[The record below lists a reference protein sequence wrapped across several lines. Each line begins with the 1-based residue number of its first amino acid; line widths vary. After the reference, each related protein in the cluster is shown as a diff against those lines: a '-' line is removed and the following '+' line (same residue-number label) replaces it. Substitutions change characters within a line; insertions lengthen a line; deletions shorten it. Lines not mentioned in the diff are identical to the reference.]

1 MARIDNLRKVKI
13 VYTKESGR
21 PPMYT
26 TDKNLEN
33 QEKFFSNIIAEV
45 ILLDDKG
52 NEIKNEAVVRP
63 VIVTNTVGTNVKD
76 ESFVLPVGDNSLPEI
91 IKNSMPPK
99 TDATLKPIVPNE
111 SPKSMPLD
119 LLYAELISKGKTKE
133 EIDVFLAPK
142 LIKADKRFKKSKTE
156 QKV

>member
-1 MARIDNLRKVKI
+1 MARIDNLKKVKI

-63 VIVTNTVGTNVKD
+63 VIVTNVKD

-91 IKNSMPPK
+91 IRNSMPPK
-99 TDATLKPIVPNE
+99 TDATLKSIVPNE

-119 LLYAELISKGKTKE
+119 LLYAELMNKGKTKE

-142 LIKADKRFKKSKTE
+142 LIKVDKRFKKSKTE

>member
-13 VYTKESGR
+13 MYTKESGR

-26 TDKNLEN
+26 TDRNLEA

-63 VIVTNTVGTNVKD
+63 VIVTNVKD
-76 ESFVLPVGDNSLPEI
+76 ESFVLPVGDSLPEI
-91 IKNSMPPK
+91 IRNSMPPK
-99 TDATLKPIVPNE
+99 TDATLKSIVPNE

-119 LLYAELISKGKTKE
+119 LLYAELMNKGKTKE
-133 EIDVFLAPK
+133 EIDIFLAPK
-142 LIKADKRFKKSKTE
+142 VVKVDKRFKKSKTE